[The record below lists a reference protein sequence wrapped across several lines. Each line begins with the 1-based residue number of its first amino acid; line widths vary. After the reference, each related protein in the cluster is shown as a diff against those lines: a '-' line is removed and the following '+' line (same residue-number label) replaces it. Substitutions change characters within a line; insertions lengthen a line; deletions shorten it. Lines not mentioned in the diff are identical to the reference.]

1 MFTDVSVMKYD
12 KMNNMRSLATPFRMS
27 KADDVRTFSIP
38 LKNETKTKVILL
50 RNIATQR
57 RRIIRRRKRRRTSQR
72 RRRMR
77 AKGCMSKMRMRIM
90 TMRRRRRKCRE
101 ATRKQGEAQ
110 GETRQD
116 EGHVCEC
123 W

>member
-1 MFTDVSVMKYD
+1 MQ
-12 KMNNMRSLATPFRMS
+12 A
-27 KADDVRTFSIP
+27 
-38 LKNETKTKVILL
+38 
-50 RNIATQR
+50 QR
-57 RRIIRRRKRRRTSQR
+57 RRIMRRRSQRRRSQR

-116 EGHVCEC
+116 EGDACVRVLVMALAMDQHAAMQFSAHDAPSKALT
-123 W
+123 